1 MNCADIRTRLH
12 EIVCGDLDNDQSTA
26 VEQHCAACAECRNE
40 LAALKRLRKTLDA
53 PPAPA
58 VRVDTARI
66 YADAAQIQHRQA
78 RRWRRAA
85 IALLGAA
92 AALLLVL
99 FLKLELRLEAQQL
112 VVRWG
117 SAPAPVAPAPQPPAA
132 EATTSPSPINSE
144 EFQLMK
150 DLIRALAADSDTR
163 DRRWQQEVSALQARL
178 AFLQERSQERDRVVA
193 ALYTAHLVPRDKG
206 AKP

>member
-1 MNCADIRTRLH
+1 
-12 EIVCGDLDNDQSTA
+12 
-26 VEQHCAACAECRNE
+26 
-40 LAALKRLRKTLDA
+40 LDA

-66 YADAAQIQHRQA
+66 YADAAQIQQRHM
-78 RRWRRAA
+78 RRWRSAA
-85 IALLGAA
+85 VALLGAA
-92 AALLLVL
+92 AVLVL
-99 FLKLELRLEAQQL
+99 VLGLKLEVRFEAQQL

-117 SAPAPVAPAPQPPAA
+117 SAPAPVSSAPQLPAMD
-132 EATTSPSPINSE
+132 TTASPSTINAE